1 MKKSILLVCLSSTIL
16 FGQTKISI
24 LESTKKIS
32 PLSEENI
39 FIGLHSGDV
48 LLINVEELNAKE
60 LKEIELIEYPNNSKF
75 LDYKTSRLDAKQITI
90 NNTGIYKLRIANSSV
105 GGRIC
110 KINLDRIPAEN
121 AQDFNSTVYWKTV
134 SDTTF
139 YEEEETY
146 LVKKDTSYQL
156 VYEAFPK
163 LGSVNSLEGTKPFQ
177 YFDFTLPDNTTS
189 WSFYV
194 GTGTEAKAEY
204 DRANKQL
211 TSQAEWIALKKPDL
225 GALQLLA
232 LTGTSFFKKISAAD
246 NVNYIVLPTNQV
258 ALRNS
263 DLEYFCFKKGDVY
276 NDFHQVENKI
286 IKNITAIVK
295 NDNTIDPIYVYFKVA
310 AVVVNPIYAKRIV
323 KKQKVTSTDVP
334 YLK

>member
-1 MKKSILLVCLSSTIL
+1 MKLILLLFILSTSFL

-48 LLINVEELNAKE
+48 LVINVEELNAKE

-75 LDYKTSRLDAKQITI
+75 LDYKTSRLDSKQITI
-90 NNTGIYKLRIANSSV
+90 SNTGIYKLRIANSSV
-105 GGRIC
+105 GGRVC
-110 KINLDRIPAEN
+110 KINLERIPAEN
-121 AQDFNSTVYWKTV
+121 TQNFNTSVYWKTV

-163 LGSVNSLEGTKPFQ
+163 LGSVNSLEGTKPYQ
-177 YFDFTLPDNTTS
+177 YFDITLPDHTTS
-189 WSFYV
+189 WAFYI

-204 DRANKQL
+204 ERANKEL
-211 TSQAEWIALKKPDL
+211 MSKAEWIALKTPTL

-232 LTGTSFFKKISAAD
+232 LSGTTFFRKISAAD
-246 NVNYIVLPTNQV
+246 NVNYLVLPTSQV
-258 ALRNS
+258 SLRNA
-263 DLEYFCFKKGDVY
+263 DLEYNYFNKGDVF
-276 NDFHQVENKI
+276 NDFHQVENKTVQ
-286 IKNITAIVK
+286 NITAIVK
-295 NDNTIDPIYVYFKVA
+295 NDNAIDAIYVYFKVA
-310 AVVVNPIYAKRIV
+310 AVVVTPSYAKRIV
-323 KKQKVTSTDVP
+323 KKQKVTSTEVP

>member
-1 MKKSILLVCLSSTIL
+1 MKQILLFICLSTTVL
-16 FGQTKISI
+16 FGQTKIAI

-60 LKEIELIEYPNNSKF
+60 LKEIEFIEYPNNSKF

-90 NNTGIYKLRIANSSV
+90 TNTGIYKLRIANSSV

-110 KINLDRIPAEN
+110 RINLDRIPAEN
-121 AQDFNSTVYWKTV
+121 AKDFNSTVYWKTV

-139 YEEEETY
+139 FEEEETY

-156 VYEAFPK
+156 VYEAYPK

-177 YFDFTLPDNTTS
+177 YFEFTLPDNTTS
-189 WSFYV
+189 WAFYV

-204 DRANKQL
+204 ERANKQL
-211 TSQAEWIALKKPDL
+211 TSQSDWIALKKPEL

-232 LTGTSFFKKISAAD
+232 LSGTSFFKKISAAD
-246 NVNYIVLPTNQV
+246 NVSYLVLPTNQV
-258 ALRNS
+258 ALRNA
-263 DLEYFCFKKGDVY
+263 DLEYIYFKKGDVY
-276 NDFHQVENKI
+276 NDFHQVENNLV
-286 IKNITAIVK
+286 KNITAIVK
-295 NDNTIDPIYVYFKVA
+295 NDNTIDAIYVYFKVA
-310 AVVVNPIYAKRIV
+310 AVVVTPIYAKRMI
-323 KKQKVTSTDVP
+323 KKQKVTSTEVP